1 MAPVHL
7 DPVQEASEE
16 SFPASDSP
24 AWIGGPPSAVDPP
37 TGPATRLQFD
47 AKVAADLMSG
57 NVTSLRA
64 EASLID
70 AVVLLIDKGFH
81 AVPVVDE
88 AGHPVGVLSKS
99 DLLVHARESP
109 AFQASRTVTEADP
122 TAVRVRDLMTP
133 AVFAVAADAP
143 ARQVLE
149 HLVAMNVRQS
159 FVVGRGGALIGSI
172 HALDVLRHLHVED

>member
-1 MAPVHL
+1 MAAVNL

-16 SFPASDSP
+16 SFPASDPP
-24 AWIGGPPSAVDPP
+24 AWIGGPPSALDPSA
-37 TGPATRLQFD
+37 TRATRLRLD
-47 AKVAADLMSG
+47 ARVAADVMSG
-57 NVTSLRA
+57 NLTSLRA

-109 AFQASRTVTEADP
+109 AFQASR
-122 TAVRVRDLMTP
+122 
-133 AVFAVAADAP
+133 
-143 ARQVLE
+143 
-149 HLVAMNVRQS
+149 
-159 FVVGRGGALIGSI
+159 
-172 HALDVLRHLHVED
+172 